1 MEDLM
6 ARIVIDQ
13 RVMVGKPII
22 KGTRI
27 TVDAILDSLASGMTI
42 EEIAKDYVV
51 KVEDVRAAIA
61 YARKIVAGEEVIPLE
76 A

>member
-61 YARKIVAGEEVIPLE
+61 YARKIVAGEEVVPLE

>member
-1 MEDLM
+1 M

-61 YARKIVAGEEVIPLE
+61 YARKIVAGEEVVPLE